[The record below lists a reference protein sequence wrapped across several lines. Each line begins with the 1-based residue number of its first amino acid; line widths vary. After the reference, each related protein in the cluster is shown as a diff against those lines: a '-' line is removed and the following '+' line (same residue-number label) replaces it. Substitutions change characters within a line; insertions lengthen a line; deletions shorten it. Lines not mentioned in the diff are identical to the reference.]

1 MNIRS
6 GLSFVANSRLWKLIL
21 VLIAVSMIGLA
32 SASVYVYYYVSPT
45 STVKA
50 PDVTLAAGSDA
61 SGSCTVYPCATV
73 SISGTSDTAT
83 VSMSMFKAD
92 STFTPPPSSYYSNLI
107 QVKDATNAHSI
118 KSVQILGIS
127 STRAA
132 DFGTII
138 VYYCTAQTDFNPDGT
153 LVTPS
158 NCDSFSITST
168 TGGSVS
174 GASFT
179 FPVSITAGSTHYIEL
194 VAYAGSGGTVVAGD
208 TIQFKIAVQWA

>member
-1 MNIRS
+1 MIIRS
-6 GLSFVANSRLWKLIL
+6 GLRFIGGTRLGRLLL
-21 VLIAVSMIGLA
+21 VLLAVSMVGLA
-32 SASVYVYYYVSPT
+32 SASVYVFYYASPT
-45 STVKA
+45 STIRA
-50 PDVTLAAGSDA
+50 SDVTLATGSDA
-61 SGSCTVYPCATV
+61 SGSCSAYPCATV

-92 STFTPPPSSYYSNLI
+92 TTFTPPPSSYYSNLI

-127 STRAA
+127 STNAA
-132 DFGTII
+132 DFGKII

-153 LVTPS
+153 LVTPA
-158 NCDSFSITST
+158 NCVGSYSITST

-174 GASFT
+174 GS
-179 FPVSITAGSTHYIEL
+179 FPVSISAGGTHYIEL
-194 VAYAGSGGTVVAGD
+194 VAYAGNGVGASVGD

>member
-1 MNIRS
+1 M
-6 GLSFVANSRLWKLIL
+6 V
-21 VLIAVSMIGLA
+21 GLA
-32 SASVYVYYYVSPT
+32 SASVYVYYYASPT
-45 STVKA
+45 STIRTA
-50 PDVTLAAGSDA
+50 DVTLAAGTDA

-83 VSMSMFKAD
+83 VSLSMFKAD

-127 STRAA
+127 STSAN
-132 DFGTII
+132 DFGKII
-138 VYYCTAQTDFNPDGT
+138 VYYCTAQTDFNPDGS
-153 LVTPS
+153 LVTPG
-158 NCDSFSITST
+158 NCVGSFSITST

-174 GASFT
+174 GS
-179 FPVSITAGSTHYIEL
+179 FPVPIAASGTHYIE
-194 VAYAGSGGTVVAGD
+194 VAAYGGSSGTVGD